1 MVADLLAS
9 LNRRRSQYEDKDRF
23 MLAAVLDPRFKLQW
37 CGSNEE
43 KAIIKKKF
51 TELVSKSTVQS
62 ANTSPTEA
70 EEQVHQRKRKESCL
84 VSCPL
89 HL

>member
-9 LNRRRSQYEDKDRF
+9 LNRRMSQYEDKDRF
-23 MLAAVLDPRFKLQW
+23 MFAAVLDLRFKLQW

-62 ANTSPTEA
+62 ANTSPTH
-70 EEQVHQRKRKESCL
+70 VHFICDTYK
-84 VSCPL
+84 
-89 HL
+89 